1 MGFFRTSLWN
11 KTQEVFF
18 MQPLYLRW
26 HNKAELKR
34 VLQVLQERGYRNV
47 SDLTTDY
54 SFPVIAVDR
63 ERKIFFESYASYMAA
78 QLAAGALKLYDWE
91 ELVNLIL

>member
-1 MGFFRTSLWN
+1 
-11 KTQEVFF
+11 

-47 SDLTTDY
+47 HDLTTEY

-63 ERKIFFESYASYMAA
+63 GRKIFFESHASYMAA
-78 QLAAGALKLYDWE
+78 HLVRGTLKLYDWE
-91 ELVNLIL
+91 EAVDLIL

>member
-1 MGFFRTSLWN
+1 
-11 KTQEVFF
+11 
-18 MQPLYLRW
+18 MQPLYFRW

-34 VLQVLQERGYRNV
+34 VFHVLQERGYRNV

-63 ERKIFFESYASYMAA
+63 DRKIFFESHASYMAA
-78 QLAAGALKLYDWE
+78 HLVTGTLKLYDWKE
-91 ELVNLIL
+91 ADALIS